1 MRAAAKIEPR
11 MEQLIL
17 RLTITSLAALITAS
31 CSRRLDSQ
39 LGTDQKKPEKSEQV
53 EGHDG
58 SVHSASESAV
68 ADANSREEE
77 GSEAQPS
84 TDDIIQ
90 DCHGFV
96 WLTKVASGDA
106 NNANCPQCPSSKEAA
121 QALAFRG
128 AEVKRVSCTGER
140 CEVAVVIH
148 ASFNPSKGGTIS
160 GGLTGWIPLQ
170 QREQYSRGETPA
182 GEQVYQVAITY
193 AREANGWRA
202 IEFAR
207 P

>member
-1 MRAAAKIEPR
+1 
-11 MEQLIL
+11 MEQIIL

-39 LGTDQKKPEKSEQV
+39 PATEQKKPEKSEQV

-58 SVHSASESAV
+58 NVHSASESTA
-68 ADANSREEE
+68 ADANAREAE
-77 GSEAQPS
+77 GSESQPS
-84 TDDIIQ
+84 TDDIIE

-106 NNANCPQCPSSKEAA
+106 NNANCPQCPSKKEAA
-121 QALAFRG
+121 QALVFRG

-140 CEVAVVIH
+140 CEVIVVIH
-148 ASFNPSKGGTIS
+148 ANFNPSKGGTIS

-170 QREQYSRGETPA
+170 QREQYSHGETPS
-182 GEQVYQVAITY
+182 GEQIYEVMITY
-193 AREANGWRA
+193 RREGSAWRT

>member
-1 MRAAAKIEPR
+1 

-17 RLTITSLAALITAS
+17 RLTITSLAAVITTS
-31 CSRRLDSQ
+31 CSRRVDSGSNTEHENGEIKQ
-39 LGTDQKKPEKSEQV
+39 LAADHKGN
-53 EGHDG
+53 
-58 SVHSASESAV
+58 AL
-68 ADANSREEE
+68 DANAREEE
-77 GSEAQPS
+77 GIESQPS
-84 TDDIIQ
+84 TDDIVQ

-96 WLTKVASGDA
+96 WLTKVASRDA
-106 NNANCPQCPSSKEAA
+106 NNANCPQCPSNKEAA
-121 QALAFRG
+121 QALTFRG
-128 AEVKRVSCTGER
+128 AEVKHVSCSGGR

-160 GGLTGWIPLQ
+160 GGLTGWIPPP